1 MLETKHRYYVSSA
14 VVVAKPTT
22 VDAVRAT
29 LEGMENVEVFA
40 VQDGKIVLV
49 IEGRTS
55 GQLGATLSEISGVP
69 GVVAANM
76 VFEHSEDEEA
86 YADEHRTD
94 SA

>member
-1 MLETKHRYYVSSA
+1 MPESRHRHYISSA
-14 VVVAKPTT
+14 VIVAKPTA

-29 LEGMENVEVFA
+29 LEAMENVEVFA
-40 VQDGKIVLV
+40 VQDSKIVLV

-55 GQLGATLSEISGVP
+55 GELGAVLSEISGIP

-86 YADEHRTD
+86 
-94 SA
+94 

>member
-1 MLETKHRYYVSSA
+1 MLEAKQRYYISSA
-14 VVVAKPTT
+14 VVVAKPAAL
-22 VDAVRAT
+22 DAVRST
-29 LEGMENVEVFA
+29 LETMDNVEVFA

-55 GQLGATLSEISGVP
+55 GQLGAKLSEISGIP

-86 YADEHRTD
+86 
-94 SA
+94 